1 MLFSDIRQPHSV
13 WLLMIFECR
22 NVKNNRYFVLIF
34 LYFNVMLKLCL
45 SICMKIVLHITVI
58 MKALHKC
65 INHYNWMDKNSFKKM
80 IFVECLWHI
89 SCRSEK
95 IRMNDLGVNQT
106 IRICSGR
113 DLQLIK
119 VIATFIDF
127 NHIKLLHLWR

>member
-65 INHYNWMDKNSFKKM
+65 INHYNWMDKNSYKKI

-95 IRMNDLGVNQT
+95 IRMNDLG
-106 IRICSGR
+106 
-113 DLQLIK
+113 
-119 VIATFIDF
+119 ATVPHVLKIYGAQKMHKFWTDKYGTPG
-127 NHIKLLHLWR
+127 NT